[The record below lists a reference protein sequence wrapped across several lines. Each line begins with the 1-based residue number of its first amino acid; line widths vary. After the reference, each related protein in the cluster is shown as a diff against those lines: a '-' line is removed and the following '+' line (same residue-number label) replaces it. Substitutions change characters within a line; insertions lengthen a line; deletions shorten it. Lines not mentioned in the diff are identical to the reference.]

1 MTERFTLMSRA
12 LRGGASTLVLSAM
25 LFAPAAY
32 AQSTT
37 TEQAEEAKPVSATTD
52 PDAASTPKDD
62 PGAII
67 VTGQRRALRNAQQ
80 LKRNAE
86 TVVDSITA
94 TDIGAFPDKSIAEA
108 LQRVPGITVNRF
120 AATGDTAHFSAE
132 PSGVI
137 VRGLPQVRSEFNGRD
152 TFSANS
158 SRGLSWSDVTP
169 ELMAGVDVYKNQTAD
184 LIEGGIAGSI
194 NLRTRVPFDA
204 TGQLFQV
211 GVNMNYNDLA
221 KKWTPDANVFYSNR
235 WTTGIGEIGIMGNA
249 AFSKVTTA
257 SQGIQFG
264 RVGIFDNMSGG
275 GFGTDAPDTVYAPS
289 QAAFRDNIYHRT
301 RTGIAAAVQWKSLD
315 DRLLFTGQFNR
326 SVYKSH
332 WDERVVAGNF
342 FGLFGQRTDFRFNPT
357 NNPSD
362 PSGPQNPRRAPGSD
376 PFTFDDDGWLTGG
389 TFASY
394 SGWFGPAGGSVG
406 FGANATGQPMFQ
418 ACYTWG
424 CPSGGPANTYGAT
437 VGTASRFNKNRNMT
451 QDIAANLKW
460 EATDRLRFNFD
471 AQRVNSTIDNYDIE
485 VDMNSFA
492 NIRAEFIGRP
502 TIAFDAPTHVNQSAG
517 GLSNPNNYYIN
528 AVMDH
533 LEDSKGRQYAL
544 RGDGEYDLNTDWLD
558 SIKFGARWADRKQKV
573 QWSTYNWHNVA
584 NTWTNY
590 DPCEHPFWNLDSQ
603 PTTCV
608 RAGQPTINFTGYPS
622 GFYEI
627 APFGTSFHGG
637 GMGEF
642 AFVPTDFL
650 ADGRASEFNA
660 MLTGVGSFVPICER
674 NGQQTPGGD
683 VIATEL
689 PDSCFTPDE
698 ISDVTEKTKAV
709 YAMLRFGGD
718 NATLLGLPVRGNIG
732 LRYVNTINESRGF
745 TRWPTRQGNPA
756 LCPATPLVPGGLTGT
771 GTPAQPPA
779 GSPPGTPAPF
789 PAFPSFCYV
798 SGDDLAFQ
806 SGGGIESTI
815 KATHRHFLPSFNIR
829 FDLSPKWMLRFAA
842 SKAMSRP
849 DIGQLK
855 NFVAISNGL
864 PSNQPSDPRW
874 ILGPNGQPTGV
885 TPTYTATAYNP
896 YLKPITAW
904 QFDLSL
910 ENYFA
915 NVGSFSLALFHKRF
929 QNYIQTGLFDIPYTN
944 NGVTRTVQVSGPAN
958 GKGAKISGFE
968 VAYTRFFD
976 FLPDPL
982 NGLGMQ
988 TNLTYVKNKG
998 IPNSM
1003 LSSVG
1008 SPVVN
1013 GGGFTNGTT
1022 LDPGTLEGL
1031 SKYTFN
1037 MVGMYE
1043 KNGVNV
1049 RLAYNWRSKYLV
1061 TAVDCCVALPVWQK
1075 AAGYLD
1081 GTIRYAVNKNVEM
1094 QFQVSNILNTQ
1105 TVLEQQITD
1114 SSSPEGKRVFVP
1126 NAWFQND
1133 RRFTIGARLKF
1144 GQ

>member
-1 MTERFTLMSRA
+1 MTERSTLMSRA

-37 TEQAEEAKPVSATTD
+37 TEQAEETKPVSATTD
-52 PDAASTPKDD
+52 PDTAAAPNDD

-80 LKRNAE
+80 LKKNAE

-108 LQRVPGITVNRF
+108 LQRVPGVTVNRF

-211 GVNMNYNDLA
+211 GANMNYNDLA

-235 WTTGIGEIGIMGNA
+235 WNTGIGEVGIMGNA
-249 AFSKVTTA
+249 AFSKIATS
-257 SQGIQFG
+257 SQGIQYG
-264 RVGIFDNMSGG
+264 RAGIFDNMSGAA
-275 GFGTDAPDTVYAPS
+275 FANAPDTFYAPS
-289 QAAFRDNIYHRT
+289 AVSFRDNLYRRK
-301 RTGIAAAVQWKSLD
+301 RTGIAAAAQWKSLD
-315 DRLLFTGQFNR
+315 DRLLLTGQFNR
-326 SVYKSH
+326 SVYKTTMY
-332 WDERVVAGNF
+332 ERVISANF
-342 FGLFGQRTDFRFNPT
+342 FGLFGRPTDFRFNPGT
-357 NNPSD
+357 NPSD
-362 PSGPQNPRRAPGSD
+362 PAGPQNPRAAPGSD

-389 TFASY
+389 TFAAY
-394 SGWFGPAGGSVG
+394 NGWFGNPGGGVG
-406 FGANATGQPMFQ
+406 FGANDQGQPMFQ

-424 CPSGGPANTYGAT
+424 CPTGGQPNTYGAT
-437 VGTASRFNKNRNMT
+437 IGSSSRYSTNRNMT
-451 QDIAANLKW
+451 QDMSLNLKW

-471 AQRVNSTIDNYDIE
+471 AQRVNATVDNYDIT

-492 NIRAEFIGRP
+492 NVRAEFNGRP
-502 TIAFDAPTHVNQSAG
+502 TIAFDTPTHVNQSAG
-517 GLSNPNNYYIN
+517 ALTNPNNYYIN
-528 AVMDH
+528 DVMDH
-533 LEDSKGRQYAL
+533 MEDSKGRQYAL
-544 RGDGEYDLNTDWLD
+544 RADGEYDLNTDWLD
-558 SIKFGARWADRKQKV
+558 SVKFGARWADRKQKL
-573 QWSTYNWHNVA
+573 QWSTYNWQNVA
-584 NTWTNY
+584 NTWT
-590 DPCEHPFWNLDSQ
+590 DFGACQHPYFNLDS
-603 PTTCV
+603 PAGGTCGTT
-608 RAGQPTINFTGYPS
+608 TFNGYPA
-622 GFYEI
+622 GFYEN
-627 APFGTSFHGG
+627 ASFGRSFFGG
-637 GMGEF
+637 DFGEF
-642 AFVPTDFL
+642 VFVPRDFL
-650 ADGRASEFNA
+650 ASGGANGFSNA
-660 MLTGVGSFVPICER
+660 VTGVGNFVPICDR
-674 NGQQTPGGD
+674 
-683 VIATEL
+683 AAEL
-689 PDSCFTPDE
+689 PNSCFTEDE
-698 ISDVTEKTKAV
+698 VADVTEKTKAV

-732 LRYVNTINESRGF
+732 LRYVRTANKSAGF
-745 TRWPTRQGNPA
+745 TRFPQVTGDA
-756 LCPATPLVPGGLTGT
+756 DDCPATPLVPGGMTGT
-771 GTPAQPPA
+771 GTPAVPTDPNAPA
-779 GSPPGTPAPF
+779 GTVVNPPF
-789 PAFPSFCYV
+789 PSHCYLT
-798 SGDDLAFQ
+798 GEDLAFA
-806 SGGGIESTI
+806 SGQGTGIAST
-815 KATHRHFLPSFNIR
+815 ASVNHRHFLPSFNIR
-829 FDLSPKWMLRFAA
+829 FDLSPKWMLRLAA

-855 NFVAISNGL
+855 NFVNISQGL
-864 PSNQPSDPRW
+864 PSESATGVPGSTLPPLVDERW
-874 ILGPNGQPTGV
+874 ILNASGQPIGV
-885 TPTYTATAYNP
+885 NPRYTATAYNP

-904 QFDLSL
+904 QFDVSL

-929 QNYIQTGLFDIPYTN
+929 QNYIQNGLFNVSYTN
-944 NGVTRTVQVSGPAN
+944 NGVTRNVQLSGPAN
-958 GKGAKISGFE
+958 GKGARISGFE

-988 TNLTYVKNKG
+988 TNLTFVKNKG

-1008 SPVVN
+1008 SPVVD

-1081 GTIRYAVNKNVEM
+1081 GTIRYAVNKNLEV
-1094 QFQVSNILNTQ
+1094 QVQASNILNTK

-1114 SSSPEGKRVFVP
+1114 GSSPEGKRVFVP

>member
-1 MTERFTLMSRA
+1 
-12 LRGGASTLVLSAM
+12 M

-37 TEQAEEAKPVSATTD
+37 TEQAEETKPVSTTTD
-52 PDAASTPKDD
+52 PDTAAAPNDD

-80 LKRNAE
+80 LKKNAE

-108 LQRVPGITVNRF
+108 LQRVPGVTVNRF

-211 GVNMNYNDLA
+211 GANMNYNDLA
-221 KKWTPDANVFYSNR
+221 KKWTPDGNVFYSNR
-235 WTTGIGEIGIMGNA
+235 WNTGLGEIGIMGNA
-249 AFSKVTTA
+249 AFSKITTA
-257 SQGIQFG
+257 SQGIQYG
-264 RVGIFDNMSGG
+264 RAGIFDNVFPQSG
-275 GFGTDAPDTVYAPS
+275 TDTVYAPS
-289 QAAFRDNIYHRT
+289 SVSFRDNTYRRT

-315 DRLLFTGQFNR
+315 DRLLFTGQYNR
-326 SVYKSH
+326 SVYKTNM
-332 WDERVVAGNF
+332 DERVVSGSF
-342 FGLFGQRTDFRFNPT
+342 FGLFGQRTDYRFNPA
-357 NNPSD
+357 ND
-362 PSGPQNPRRAPGSD
+362 PITGGARQNPRQAPGSD
-376 PFTFDDDGWLTGG
+376 PFQFDDDGWLSRG

-394 SGWFGPAGGSVG
+394 NGWFGPP
-406 FGANATGQPMFQ
+406 GANVGMGVNSSGQPMFNV
-418 ACYTWG
+418 CYTWG
-424 CPSGGPANTYGAT
+424 CPGNGQPGTLGAGAN
-437 VGTASRFNKNRNMT
+437 TASRYSTNRNMT
-451 QDIAANLKW
+451 QDISANLKW

-485 VDMNSFA
+485 VDFNSFA
-492 NIRAEFIGRP
+492 NIDAEFIGHP
-502 TIAFDAPTHVNQSAG
+502 TVAFSTPYGVNQSPGA
-517 GLSNPNNYYIN
+517 LANPNNYYIN

-533 LEDSKGRQYAL
+533 IEDSKGRQYAL
-544 RGDGEYDLNTDWLD
+544 RGDGEYDINTDWVD
-558 SIKFGARWADRKQKV
+558 SIKFGARMADRKQKV

-584 NTWTNY
+584 NTWTDY
-590 DPCEHPFWNLDSQ
+590 SPCPHPFFNLDST
-603 PTTCV
+603 PETCV
-608 RAGQPTINFTGYPS
+608 RAGQPTVNFQGYPS
-622 GFYEI
+622 GFYETS
-627 APFGTSFHGG
+627 PFGTSFHGG
-637 GMGEF
+637 NMGDF
-642 AFVPTDFL
+642 VFVPVDFL
-650 ADGRASEFNA
+650 ADHRADEFSA
-660 MLTGVGSFVPICER
+660 ERTGVGGFIPLCER
-674 NGQQTPGGD
+674 NGQVTPGGD
-683 VIATEL
+683 VLPTEL
-689 PDSCFTPDE
+689 ADSCFTPDE
-698 ISDVTEKTKAV
+698 ISDVSEKTKAV

-718 NATLLGLPVRGNIG
+718 NATIAGMPVRGSIG
-732 LRYVNTINESRGF
+732 VRYVNTINESRGF
-745 TRWPTRQGNPA
+745 TRWPAQVTNTN
-756 LCPATPLVPGGLTGT
+756 CPTTPLVPGGLTGT
-771 GTPAQPPA
+771 RTTPPA
-779 GSPPGTPAPF
+779 GTPGAFAPW
-789 PAFPSFCYV
+789 PVECYL
-798 SGDDLAFQ
+798 SGEDLAFAT
-806 SGGGIESTI
+806 GGGAESTV
-815 KATHRHFLPSFNIR
+815 KVKHHNLLPSFNIR
-829 FDLSPKWMLRFAA
+829 FDLSPKWLLRFAA

-855 NFVAISNGL
+855 NFVAISQGRPTNV
-864 PSNQPSDPRW
+864 PTDPRW
-874 ILGPNGQPTGV
+874 ILNAQGQPIGV
-885 TPTYTATAYNP
+885 NPTYTATAYNP
-896 YLKPITAW
+896 YLKPITAL

-915 NVGSFSLALFHKRF
+915 NVGSFSFALFHKRF
-929 QNYIQTGLFDIPYTN
+929 KNYIQTGAFNIPYTN
-944 NGVTRTVQVSGPAN
+944 NGVTRTIEVTGPAN

-1013 GGGFTNGTT
+1013 GGGFTSGTT

-1037 MVGMYE
+1037 LVGMYE

-1061 TAVDCCVALPVWQK
+1061 TAVDCCVALPVWQE

-1081 GTIRYAVNKNVEM
+1081 GTVRYAVNKNVEV
-1094 QFQVSNILNTQ
+1094 QFQVSNILNTE
-1105 TVLEQQITD
+1105 TVLRQQVTD
-1114 SSSPEGKRVFVP
+1114 GSSPEGKRVFVP

-1133 RRFTIGARLKF
+1133 RRFTVGARFKL